1 MSDDSVPRSLGAAS
15 PPQVIWHFCRE
26 GCCASAAEAAYKIAT
41 TTMVAMASTKP
52 AVASTSRWTGVP
64 QAARW
69 HLALFGFHNLLPQVI
84 EEVCG
89 RRTPS
94 ALDGLDANGEVA
106 NGDADALALLARD
119 VDEARLGRAAGGR
132 GGRTNFRCDSP
143 GRRVSTDTVTCLACT
158 VFWLGCVGCV
168 GRAFVVCPCQA
179 ANNPDHYRQVL
190 GRRRSAYMHWTREPM
205 SEFKCW
211 SIVALNVTTS
221 IVEAASVGAREGLQ
235 FLSGV

>member
-1 MSDDSVPRSLGAAS
+1 
-15 PPQVIWHFCRE
+15 
-26 GCCASAAEAAYKIAT
+26 
-41 TTMVAMASTKP
+41 MVAMASTKP

-94 ALDGLDANGEVA
+94 ALDGLDANGEAA
-106 NGDADALALLARD
+106 NGDAEALALLARD

-143 GRRVSTDTVTCLACT
+143 VAVFPLTLSLALLAL
-158 VFWLGCVGCV
+158 FLG
-168 GRAFVVCPCQA
+168 
-179 ANNPDHYRQVL
+179 
-190 GRRRSAYMHWTREPM
+190 W
-205 SEFKCW
+205 
-211 SIVALNVTTS
+211 VALVALA
-221 IVEAASVGAREGLQ
+221 VPLLFVHV
-235 FLSGV
+235 SGCKQP